1 MRMSAFAPRRT
12 WRNTFVI
19 QTKRVLEKL
28 HSIHCVQDGASSR
41 ENNLVTVMPMQK
53 NAYARQ
59 NLLVLAMPSA
69 LMTRSAVC
77 GARLRKGRRQENVR
91 ASTIGTVSANLLQ
104 RKKTT
109 RLNDM
114 IQQYE
119 NLMIHI

>member
-1 MRMSAFAPRRT
+1 MNDQNNISIIDDKTPR
-12 WRNTFVI
+12 I
-19 QTKRVLEKL
+19 LMLLMKL
-28 HSIHCVQDGASSR
+28 YNHIF
-41 ENNLVTVMPMQK
+41 
-53 NAYARQ
+53 
-59 NLLVLAMPSA
+59 
-69 LMTRSAVC
+69 
-77 GARLRKGRRQENVR
+77 RLRKGRRQENVR